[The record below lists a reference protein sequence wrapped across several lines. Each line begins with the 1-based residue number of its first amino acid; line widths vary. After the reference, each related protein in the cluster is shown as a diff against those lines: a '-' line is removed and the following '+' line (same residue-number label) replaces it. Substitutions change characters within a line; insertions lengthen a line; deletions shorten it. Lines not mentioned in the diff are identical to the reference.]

1 MLVFHNSNSLY
12 EKPTHENII
21 KNRQN
26 HVNGVL
32 GLWFAVNPK
41 WIDSFG
47 RNTYEITLDQ
57 NDVIVLPVDELFQ
70 WEKTA
75 NFLNNN
81 KLIENKELEK
91 EKYYLN
97 LRESLLKQGTKAIIF
112 EENNNNNKEMGII
125 LDLKIIKKFQL
136 IKNNEIK
143 IKKKNK
149 NML

>member
-112 EENNNNNKEMGII
+112 EENNNNKEMGII

>member
-41 WIDSFG
+41 WMDSFG

-112 EENNNNNKEMGII
+112 EENNNNKEMGII

>member
-112 EENNNNNKEMGII
+112 EENNDNKEMGII

-136 IKNNEIK
+136 IKNNEIQ

>member
-1 MLVFHNSNSLY
+1 M
-12 EKPTHENII
+12 PTEGIP
-21 KNRQN
+21 
-26 HVNGVL
+26 VYL
-32 GLWFAVNPK
+32 GQ
-41 WIDSFG
+41 G
-47 RNTYEITLDQ
+47 GCQEITLDQ
-57 NDVIVLPVDELFQ
+57 NDVIVLSVNELFQ

-112 EENNNNNKEMGII
+112 EENNNNKEMGII

>member
-12 EKPTHENII
+12 EKPTHESII

-57 NDVIVLPVDELFQ
+57 NDVIVLSVDELFQ

-112 EENNNNNKEMGII
+112 EENNNNKEMGII

-143 IKKKNK
+143 IEKKNK

>member
-57 NDVIVLPVDELFQ
+57 NDVIVLSVDELFQ

-112 EENNNNNKEMGII
+112 EENNNNKEMGII

>member
-47 RNTYEITLDQ
+47 KNTYEITLDQ
-57 NDVIVLPVDELFQ
+57 NDVIVLSVDELFQ

-97 LRESLLKQGTKAIIF
+97 LRESLLKQGNKAIIF
-112 EENNNNNKEMGII
+112 EENNNNKEMGII

-143 IKKKNK
+143 IEKKNK

>member
-57 NDVIVLPVDELFQ
+57 NDVIVLSVEELFQ

-112 EENNNNNKEMGII
+112 EENNNNKEMGII

-143 IKKKNK
+143 IEKKNK

>member
-112 EENNNNNKEMGII
+112 EENNNNKEMGII

-143 IKKKNK
+143 IEKKNK

>member
-57 NDVIVLPVDELFQ
+57 NDVIVLPVDQLFQ

-112 EENNNNNKEMGII
+112 EENNDNKEMGII

-136 IKNNEIK
+136 IKNNEIQ

>member
-47 RNTYEITLDQ
+47 KNTYEITLDQ
-57 NDVIVLPVDELFQ
+57 NDVIVLSVNELFQ

-97 LRESLLKQGTKAIIF
+97 LRESLLKQGNKAIIF
-112 EENNNNNKEMGII
+112 EENNNNKEMGII

-143 IKKKNK
+143 IEKKNK

>member
-57 NDVIVLPVDELFQ
+57 NDVIVLPVNELFQ

-112 EENNNNNKEMGII
+112 EENNNNKEMGII

-143 IKKKNK
+143 IEKKNK

>member
-1 MLVFHNSNSLY
+1 M
-12 EKPTHENII
+12 PTEGIP
-21 KNRQN
+21 
-26 HVNGVL
+26 VYL
-32 GLWFAVNPK
+32 GQ
-41 WIDSFG
+41 G
-47 RNTYEITLDQ
+47 GCQEITLDQ
-57 NDVIVLPVDELFQ
+57 NDVIVLSVNELFQ

-112 EENNNNNKEMGII
+112 EENNNNKEMGII

-136 IKNNEIK
+136 IKNLPDLEK
-143 IKKKNK
+143 CV
-149 NML
+149 